1 MNNKIL
7 LFVAIFSFGYVAN
20 DVLRENNIN
29 LINKANADVAGMNHR
44 ELRRDRDFKKA
55 VRHIVERCSVTSS
68 GISC

>member
-7 LFVAIFSFGYVAN
+7 LFVAIFSFGQVAN

-29 LINKANADVAGMNHR
+29 LINKASADVAGMNHR

-55 VRHIVERCSVTSS
+55 VKHIVERCSVTSS